1 MRWTN
6 QIIALLGAAVMSSSL
21 QAVPAANLKENY
33 QSIIER
39 NPFGL
44 KPPAPP
50 ATNNP
55 AESKEKPKLEVF
67 LTGLT
72 AIDYP
77 RYPKQAYLYTME
89 QGKKEPT
96 YYAINEGDGKDGIQ
110 VLSIDAERRKV
121 RIRMEN
127 KETLLSFDTHGVR
140 VAAVPGKPGVP
151 GQPGIPAPGQAVP
164 GAPGAPGVPGQVVQP
179 GAPAPLPAPGSA
191 AVTYD
196 AAGQPVQDQN
206 AAAVS
211 QRYGLQNQPGTT
223 GNGLRQIPSRR
234 VRGGN
239 PNMNPGI
246 PSPGGGEGIQQ
257 PQGEPVDVAEDY
269 LRMHLNRAVRE
280 REGVPMPPVPQM

>member
-6 QIIALLGAAVMSSSL
+6 QFIALLGAAVMSSSL
-21 QAVPAANLKENY
+21 QSVPAANLKENY

-44 KPPAPP
+44 KPPPPP

-55 AESKEKPKLEVF
+55 AETKEKPKLEVF

-127 KETLLSFDTHGVR
+127 KETLLSFDTHGVK

-151 GQPGIPAPGQAVP
+151 GQPGIPAPGQPIP
-164 GAPGAPGVPGQVVQP
+164 GAPGQVQP

-191 AVTYD
+191 AVTYN
-196 AAGQPVQDQN
+196 AAGQPIQPAQGQD
-206 AAAVS
+206 AAALA

-223 GNGLRQIPSRR
+223 GNSGLRQIPSRR

-239 PNMNPGI
+239 PNQNPGI

-280 REGVPMPPVPQM
+280 REGIPMPPVPQM